1 IGRAPPSSIARA
13 IAAKVSRSRLR
24 RSMRGPFASGCAD
37 YASHDRASRLLV
49 PHRPQC
55 RGFAAFRQ
63 PQVTYFS
70 KEPCF
75 LEEMTMRRH
84 SIRRGVSIVQY
95 VLVGAAIFLVVV
107 VGMATM
113 GTNTNTKLN
122 QTASDVAN
130 PAALT

>member
-1 IGRAPPSSIARA
+1 MRSPKRA
-13 IAAKVSRSRLR
+13 
-24 RSMRGPFASGCAD
+24 GYAD
-37 YASHDRASRLLV
+37 YASRNRACGMFASR
-49 PHRPQC
+49 PSECPA
-55 RGFAAFRQ
+55 FAASRGS
-63 PQVTYFS
+63 QVTYFS

-113 GTNTNTKLN
+113 GTKTNTKLN

-130 PAALT
+130 PAALTTRFGS